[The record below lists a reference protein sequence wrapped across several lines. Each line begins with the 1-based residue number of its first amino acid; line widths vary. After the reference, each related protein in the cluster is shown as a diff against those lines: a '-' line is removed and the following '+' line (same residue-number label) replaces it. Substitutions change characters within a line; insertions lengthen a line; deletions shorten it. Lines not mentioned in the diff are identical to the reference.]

1 MLAWVVITPPT
12 YIPHIDTEESEHIDN
27 PAYAELRNSIQV
39 NQETYQQEKYED
51 SSNFMLWLALF
62 LVIAWAI
69 SIVLD
74 TIIEKMEKKWK

>member
-1 MLAWVVITPPT
+1 MLAWIPYIPPT
-12 YIPHIDTEESEHIDN
+12 FVPSVRYTT
-27 PAYAELRNSIQV
+27 QV
-39 NQETYQQEKYED
+39 NQETYQPEKYED
-51 SSNFMLWLALF
+51 SSNFMLLLALI